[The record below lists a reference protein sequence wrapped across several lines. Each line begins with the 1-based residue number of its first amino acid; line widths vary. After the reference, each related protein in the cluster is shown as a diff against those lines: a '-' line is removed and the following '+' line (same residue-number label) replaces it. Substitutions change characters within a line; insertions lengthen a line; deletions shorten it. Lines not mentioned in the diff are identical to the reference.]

1 MRTDSCSVILNDIEG
16 WLRRKGYGVMLV
28 DTVRSICSEFEVCI
42 IPANEFPKPGETRAV
57 ATLQSILEKYGEGH
71 LRMVL
76 STLQETRGNQG
87 LMIGPVL
94 WATSDLVLAC
104 SEWIEKD
111 LSDWFQAWD
120 KIPLGW
126 ITWHCQS
133 LYGIVPVRQAV
144 AGSMYMMLR
153 FYSNNKADRDVDF
166 NFVKKTGEEDDTR
179 RFKQVPAEKAIEAGR
194 VLLEV
199 KAALSPRE
207 FRAWLQEA
215 AGMTRHAAG
224 RYMAKVKTNL
234 PDEQLPNHRKRTGR
248 EMAEIGNEC
257 LMMKAKLPRGE
268 FRPWLDTACSVT
280 ASTARDY
287 MKIAKLYGDREA
299 LLDNVQATG
308 LLLLVNGKTPA
319 AVRSEVETMASVG
332 DYVTRARIEDMIEDM
347 IAMAMSRPQKDKP
360 LLELVA

>member
-1 MRTDSCSVILNDIEG
+1 MGQFSMEISG
-16 WLRRKGYGVMLV
+16 
-28 DTVRSICSEFEVCI
+28 
-42 IPANEFPKPGETRAV
+42 RAGS
-57 ATLQSILEKYGEGH
+57 A
-71 LRMVL
+71 L
-76 STLQETRGNQG
+76 SGNQH
-87 LMIGPVL
+87 
-94 WATSDLVLAC
+94 
-104 SEWIEKD
+104 
-111 LSDWFQAWD
+111 WD

-133 LYGIVPVRQAV
+133 LYGIVTVRQAV
-144 AGSMYMMLR
+144 AGAMYMMLR

-166 NFVKKTGEEDDTR
+166 SFVKKTGDDDDQR

-215 AGMTRHAAG
+215 AGMTRHAAD
-224 RYMAKVKTNL
+224 RYMSKVKTHL
-234 PDEQLPNHRKRTGR
+234 PEGEQPNHRKRTGR
-248 EMAEIGNEC
+248 EMAEIGKEC

-287 MKIAKLYGDREA
+287 MKIAKLYGDREC
-299 LLDNVQATG
+299 LLDNIQATG
-308 LLLLVNGKTPA
+308 LLLLVNGKTSPS
-319 AVRSEVETMASVG
+319 VRSGVETMASTG
-332 DYVTRARIEDMIEDM
+332 EFVTRARIEDMI
-347 IAMAMSRPQKDKP
+347 AMGVSHPQKGKP